1 LDVKRDQ
8 RQRGRFLGGTVP
20 FGYAIGDEGELVE
33 VPEQQRAIKR
43 MKQLRARKLSL
54 RKIQAKLAE
63 QGVNIAVATIVN
75 ALAAEA
81 RA

>member
-1 LDVKRDQ
+1 
-8 RQRGRFLGGTVP
+8 VP
-20 FGYAIGDEGELVE
+20 YGYAVGDGGELVE

-43 MKQLRARKLSL
+43 IKQLRAKKLSL

-75 ALAAEA
+75 ALATEA
-81 RA
+81 QA